1 MSKLTFKEFLLEN
14 GFPFL
19 NVYND
24 EMETIFGHKEK
35 DIVKP
40 KKTKPTDSKTKTK
53 RKLNSYLRYAK
64 VINEEEI

>member
-35 DIVKP
+35 DLVKP
-40 KKTKPTDSKTKTK
+40 KKDKKDDKETKTK
-53 RKLNSYLRYAK
+53 RKLNSYIRYAK
-64 VINEEEI
+64 SLNEENT

>member
-53 RKLNSYLRYAK
+53 IKLNSYLRYAK
-64 VINEEEI
+64 VINEEDI